1 MAVAFAETNMQAD
14 QGEDKKPIDYTIP
27 PVIKALFRD
36 LSEIRRVALIQSPE
50 ILPLLAPSLIEA
62 EIHVR
67 QIWAGQL

>member
-14 QGEDKKPIDYTIP
+14 QGEGRKPIDYTIP
-27 PVIKALFRD
+27 PAIKALFRD
-36 LSEIRRVALIQSPE
+36 LSEIRRVALTQSPE

-67 QIWAGQL
+67 QIWANQF